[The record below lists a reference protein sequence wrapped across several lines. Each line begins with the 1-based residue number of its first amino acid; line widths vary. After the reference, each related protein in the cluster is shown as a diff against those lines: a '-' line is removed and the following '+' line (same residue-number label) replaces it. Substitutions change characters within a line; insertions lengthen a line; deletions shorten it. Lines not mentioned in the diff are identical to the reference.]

1 MSVQAHKRPATLC
14 RMYTERELW
23 FNRIERKTTNKGVN
37 MGLDQYAGFRD
48 ENGQVKEEFYWRKHA
63 RLQQFM
69 ATEFNEQHKDKQKHN
84 TMSDLQHLGF
94 NGGQGGVKITN
105 ELVERLENAYKNKY
119 YDYFASD
126 GFFWGQ
132 QFQEEQVTEYAQQD
146 EKFIE
151 WCKEQLKAG
160 KDIGYDCSW

>member
-1 MSVQAHKRPATLC
+1 
-14 RMYTERELW
+14 
-23 FNRIERKTTNKGVN
+23 

-48 ENGQVKEEFYWRKHA
+48 EEGNVKEEFYWRKHA

-69 ATEFNEQHKDKQKHN
+69 AREFNEQNKTKKHN
-84 TMSDLQHLGF
+84 AVNDLQHLGF
-94 NGGQGGVKITN
+94 NGGQGGVKIT
-105 ELVERLENAYKNKY
+105 EDIVKKLEEAYKNDY

-132 QFQEEQVTEYAQQD
+132 QFQEEQVNEYKAQD
-146 EKFIE
+146 EKFIS
-151 WCKEQLKAG
+151 WCKEQLKAK

>member
-1 MSVQAHKRPATLC
+1 
-14 RMYTERELW
+14 
-23 FNRIERKTTNKGVN
+23 

-48 ENGQVKEEFYWRKHA
+48 EEGNVKEEFYWRKHA
-63 RLQQFM
+63 RLQKFM
-69 ATEFNEQHKDKQKHN
+69 AVEFREQNKTKEENNSID
-84 TMSDLQHLGF
+84 DLQHLGF
-94 NGGQGGVKITN
+94 NGGQGGVKITE
-105 ELVERLENAYKNKY
+105 ELIKKLEEAFKNKY

-132 QFQEEQVTEYAQQD
+132 QFQEEQCTEYAQQD

-151 WCKEQLKAG
+151 WCKEQLKAK

>member
-1 MSVQAHKRPATLC
+1 
-14 RMYTERELW
+14 
-23 FNRIERKTTNKGVN
+23 

-48 ENGQVKEEFYWRKHA
+48 EEGKVKEEFYWRKHA
-63 RLQQFM
+63 RLQKFM
-69 ATEFNEQHKDKQKHN
+69 AVEFREQNKTKEENNSID
-84 TMSDLQHLGF
+84 DLQHLGF
-94 NGGQGGVKITN
+94 NGGQGGVKITE
-105 ELVERLENAYKNKY
+105 ELIKKLEEAFKNKY

-132 QFQEEQVTEYAQQD
+132 QFQEEQAIEYAQQD

-151 WCKEQLKAG
+151 WCKEQLKAK

>member
-1 MSVQAHKRPATLC
+1 
-14 RMYTERELW
+14 
-23 FNRIERKTTNKGVN
+23 

-48 ENGQVKEEFYWRKHA
+48 EEGKVKEEFYWRKHA

-69 ATEFNEQHKDKQKHN
+69 ASEFEEQNKTKKEN
-84 TMSDLQHLGF
+84 NSSEGLQHLGF
-94 NGGQGGVKITN
+94 NGGQGGVKITK
-105 ELVERLENAYKNKY
+105 ELVERLEEAYKNKY
-119 YDYFASD
+119 YDYFAPD

-151 WCKEQLKAG
+151 WCKEQLEAK
-160 KDIGYDCSW
+160 KEIGYDCSW

>member
-1 MSVQAHKRPATLC
+1 
-14 RMYTERELW
+14 
-23 FNRIERKTTNKGVN
+23 

-48 ENGQVKEEFYWRKHA
+48 EEGKVKEEFYWRKHA

-69 ATEFNEQHKDKQKHN
+69 ASEFED
-84 TMSDLQHLGF
+84 LGF
-94 NGGQGGVKITN
+94 NGGQGGVKLTK
-105 ELVERLENAYKNKY
+105 ELVERLEEAYKNKY
-119 YDYFASD
+119 YDYFAPD

-151 WCKEQLKAG
+151 WCKEQLEAK